1 LATAPIHDAWGEF
14 VFYIVE
20 SDKSFYEACFDLE
33 PVVQRLG
40 FVVLHSHDLA
50 AMLRGTEAEPDD
62 ECKIFEIAN
71 YRHSEK
77 MLALDMRLSLL
88 LPWRIA
94 VFTQNGATKVGLL
107 RPQAILAELGPTP
120 ELSRLAGEIEER
132 MVQIVDEVR

>member
-1 LATAPIHDAWGEF
+1 